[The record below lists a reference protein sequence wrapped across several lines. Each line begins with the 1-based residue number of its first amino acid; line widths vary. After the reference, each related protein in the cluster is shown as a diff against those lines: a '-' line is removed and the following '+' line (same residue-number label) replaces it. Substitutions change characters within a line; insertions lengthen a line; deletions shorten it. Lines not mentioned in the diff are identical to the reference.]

1 MKVAICDDSIED
13 LMTIEH
19 ILTTYRDKNPKVSLE
34 IEKFSDARQ
43 LYARIQKNE
52 LADLYILDMLMPE
65 KSGIDL
71 GNEIRR
77 YGSEKAIIYITT
89 SDEFALDAYDVHA
102 IRYLLKP
109 VRDSQ
114 LYEALDYA
122 FACSGVSQGPRY
134 LVRTRQGLV
143 SVPYSRI
150 EYIENSS
157 RMLAVH
163 LVDGEI
169 IKSIFI
175 RSSFDEEIGE
185 LIREDDFMQV
195 HKSFLVNKR
204 YVRRLNGDHIL
215 LESGDGV
222 PVSKKRAA
230 DVKREYL
237 LYVSGQYH

>member
-1 MKVAICDDSIED
+1 
-13 LMTIEH
+13 
-19 ILTTYRDKNPKVSLE
+19 
-34 IEKFSDARQ
+34 
-43 LYARIQKNE
+43 
-52 LADLYILDMLMPE
+52 
-65 KSGIDL
+65 
-71 GNEIRR
+71 
-77 YGSEKAIIYITT
+77 
-89 SDEFALDAYDVHA
+89 
-102 IRYLLKP
+102 
-109 VRDSQ
+109 
-114 LYEALDYA
+114 
-122 FACSGVSQGPRY
+122 
-134 LVRTRQGLV
+134 
-143 SVPYSRI
+143 
-150 EYIENSS
+150 
-157 RMLAVH
+157 MLAVH

-169 IKSIFI
+169 IKSTFI